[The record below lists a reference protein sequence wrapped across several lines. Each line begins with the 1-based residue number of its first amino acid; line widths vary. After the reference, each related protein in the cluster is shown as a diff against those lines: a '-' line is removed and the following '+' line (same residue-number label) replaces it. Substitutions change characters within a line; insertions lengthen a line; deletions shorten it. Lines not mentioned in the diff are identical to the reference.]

1 MTERLPVFPLSTV
14 LFPGLVLPL
23 HIFEERYRTLVR
35 DLVAQPADGLIVKR
49 DTQLRSSAAENA
61 PVLAPVRASTPVT
74 RLPERQG
81 AWVQVRVGNQT
92 GWLHMFDIG
101 SPASAVASGGG
112 SNVLRGVG
120 SLFARPSSTTVS
132 TTTVGIR
139 GLDAN
144 DIANAQPNP
153 AAVAQGEAMRVAAS
167 DAQQFASRASLLAQS
182 VEDLPVPSRRPGD
195 AN

>member
-1 MTERLPVFPLSTV
+1 MMATHFAPMGLWRRFTALAVVLTASAFTNPLA
-14 LFPGLVLPL
+14 
-23 HIFEERYRTLVR
+23 
-35 DLVAQPADGLIVKR
+35 AQPADGLIVKR
-49 DTQLRSSAAENA
+49 DTQLRSAPADNA
-61 PVLAPVRASTPVT
+61 PALAAVRGNTPVT

-81 AWVQVRVGNQT
+81 VWVQVRVENQT

-101 SPASAVASGGG
+101 SPASAAASGGG

-144 DIANAQPNP
+144 DIANAQPNT
-153 AAVAQGEAMRVAAS
+153 AAVAQGETMRVSAG
-167 DAQQFASRASLLAQS
+167 DAQQFAARSALRAQT
-182 VEDLPVPSRRPGD
+182 VDDLPIPQRRPGD